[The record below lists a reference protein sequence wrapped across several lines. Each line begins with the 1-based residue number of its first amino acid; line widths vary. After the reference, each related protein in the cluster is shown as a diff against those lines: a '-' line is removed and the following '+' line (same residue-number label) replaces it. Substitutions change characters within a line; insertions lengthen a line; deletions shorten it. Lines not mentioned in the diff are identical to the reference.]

1 MMNKSMLKK
10 IIIVAFLLIF
20 SIGYVRQIVTIN
32 RIEKEIS
39 NKESELAEI
48 KSQNSRL
55 QDEVNKINEGS
66 TEYLE
71 KLARERLGMIKPGEK
86 IVNTKT
92 VEKSNDKDQH
102 NKSN

>member
-1 MMNKSMLKK
+1 MIKKSMLKK

-39 NKESELAEI
+39 DKESQLEEI

-71 KLARERLGMIKPGEK
+71 KLARERLGMIRSGEK
-86 IVNTKT
+86 VVNTT
-92 VEKSNDKDQH
+92 TEEKSENKD
-102 NKSN
+102 NKSK

>member
-71 KLARERLGMIKPGEK
+71 KLARERLNMVRQGETSVEIKK
-86 IVNTKT
+86 V
-92 VEKSNDKDQH
+92 D
-102 NKSN
+102 